1 MNAVAKESAKA
12 VNVNVKVA
20 GPVLIVLF
28 VPVKILVLVME
39 FAILLLSLVNAH
51 LVTSAVTVRLKNAST
66 TVLSMVCVT
75 MANVTVILT
84 SPVKIAHSL
93 HVSMAAQ
100 VKADAFLVNASAMK
114 IMKVKIAQILFAIA
128 TAEVN
133 AFTTENVYAMKDS
146 TVNIAKKQCVK
157 ITAT

>member
-1 MNAVAKESAKA
+1 MNAVAKENAKA

-20 GPVLIVLF
+20 GLVLIVLYAL
-28 VPVKILVLVME
+28 VKILVLVME
-39 FAILLLSLVNAH
+39 FAILLLSLVNAR
-51 LVTSAVTVRLKNAST
+51 LVTSAVTVRLKNASM

-84 SPVKIAHSL
+84 SPVKIARSL
-93 HVSMAAQ
+93 LVSTAAQ
-100 VKADAFLVNASAMK
+100 AKAAAFLVNASAMK

-128 TAEVN
+128 MAEVN
-133 AFTTENVYAMKDS
+133 ASTTENVYAMKDF
-146 TVNIAKKQCVK
+146 TANIVKKQCVK